1 VQGLEFQPQ
10 YCPKK
15 AKEKKKEKKKK
26 KQRATYITKRAN
38 SWKNHSIKNQK
49 SQCYL
54 QGLKSPQ
61 LMIPSR
67 VPPKS
72 SVGSTVDE

>member
-26 KQRATYITKRAN
+26 KAESYLHYK
-38 SWKNHSIKNQK
+38 K
-49 SQCYL
+49 SKFMEKPL
-54 QGLKSPQ
+54 NKESEISVL
-61 LMIPSR
+61 PSR
-67 VPPKS
+67 
-72 SVGSTVDE
+72 T